1 MSRVAIVLERLT
13 HYRVPILEHLRERLA
28 SEGVELVLIVGQ
40 PNNLQSAR
48 GDSGSL
54 PWAEQISNR
63 RIPFGSRELIWQPCL
78 RTVRSCDLVIV
89 VQASRLLLNYLLL
102 QWRPFGGPKIGFWGH
117 GRNLDVDAASPFGE
131 WLKRRLAARADWW
144 FCYTERTSDIVRA
157 LGVPENRCT
166 VLQNAVDT
174 RLISQLRSSLT
185 DEDLGRLRRELGI
198 GSGPVGITLG
208 SIYPRKRPEFLIEAV
223 DTIRT
228 IVPSFELIVIGDGP
242 SKAIVDRA
250 AAKRPWLHPVGALTG
265 RDMVRHAALGELV
278 LNPGLVGLAVLDAF
292 ALGLPMLTCDLPYH
306 SPEIDY
312 LVDGVNGA
320 IFPESSTPEDFGQRV
335 ANLLLD
341 RDQLQ
346 VLKAAANQSAR
357 LYTIEEMADRFAS
370 GVLRALDRH
379 GQAEEKTL

>member
-1 MSRVAIVLERLT
+1 MLERLT
-13 HYRVPILEHLRERLA
+13 HYRVPILEQLRERLG

-54 PWAEQISNR
+54 PWAEHIINR

-102 QWRPFGGPKIGFWGH
+102 QWQPFGGPKIGFWGH

-208 SIYPRKRPEFLIEAV
+208 SIYPRRRPEFLIEAV

-292 ALGLPMLTCDLPYH
+292 ALGLPMLTCDLPNH
-306 SPEIDY
+306 GPEVDY

-320 IFPESSTPEDFGQRV
+320 IFPESSTPQDFGQRV

-357 LYTIEEMADRFAS
+357 LYTIEEMVDRFAS
-370 GVLRALDRH
+370 GILRALSRH
-379 GQAEEKTL
+379 GQAEEKTLDKRL